1 MSTVQ
6 KNKLN
11 RRLKKGSLPKFA
23 NDLDVDSLNDAQCG
37 KINRDIAKYDK
48 DNNQSH
54 FSSDV
59 RGGKRRRSTKRRR
72 TKRRSTKR
80 RRTKRRR
87 TKRRR
92 RKR

>member
-23 NDLDVDSLNDAQCG
+23 NNLDVDSLTDTQCG
-37 KINRDIAKYDK
+37 KINRDIAKYDE
-48 DNNQSH
+48 DRNRP
-54 FSSDV
+54 DLALDL
-59 RGGKRRRSTKRRR
+59 RGGKRRRRTKRRR
-72 TKRRSTKR
+72 TKR

>member
-1 MSTVQ
+1 MSTQQ
-6 KNKLN
+6 KKLA

-23 NDLDVDSLNDAQCG
+23 ENLDVGSLSDSHCI
-37 KINRDIAKYDK
+37 KTIKDIAKYDK
-48 DNNQSH
+48 DNKQY
-54 FSSDV
+54 F
-59 RGGKRRRSTKRRR
+59 GGKRRRSTKRRR